1 MKKTFLLIALA
12 ASIITTNLSAQDLD
26 NILASDKVPQFDEYC
41 YIHHVIKKGLHNL
54 SFVVTDCYN
63 GDLTAMFPMVVVSDD
78 KPDTENLSVYNSF
91 SPEEAKTVR
100 DYLISL
106 LNTAR
111 NHPKG
116 IIRVYKGPDD
126 LVIRAKDF
134 GNNYIIQYISRGRE
148 RASICFYQE
157 LQDWVSAI
165 DECLTY
171 IDNKGPLGELIY
183 PKKK

>member
-26 NILASDKVPQFDEYC
+26 NILASDKVPQFEEYC
-41 YIHHVIKKGLHNL
+41 FIHHVIKKGVYDL
-54 SFVVTDCYN
+54 SFIVTDCYN
-63 GDLTAMFPMVVVSDD
+63 GELTAMFPLVVVSGD
-78 KPDTENLSVYNSF
+78 KPDTNDLSVYNSF
-91 SPEEAKTVR
+91 TPEEAKTVR

-106 LNTAR
+106 SRTVN

-116 IIRVYKGPDD
+116 IIRFYKGPND
-126 LVIRAKDF
+126 LEIRARDH
-134 GNNYIIQYISRGRE
+134 GSGYIVQYISKGRE
-148 RASICFYQE
+148 RASVYFNQE
-157 LQDWVSAI
+157 LIDWISAI

-171 IDNKGPLGELIY
+171 IDNQGPLGELIY